1 MKRNLQLMLTSAILL
16 AVVFLAVQ
24 LRNSVAAPTF
34 TGNVAADF
42 TSPAVV
48 KVDDTEADVGMPAPD
63 FGPDARSGW
72 DIRAVYLE
80 YAPATDILYVGID
93 CVMICGDADG
103 DGDPN
108 VTGPILGKPVGSGGL
123 GGTDVAN
130 FGRGESIAL
139 LIDTNNDFTDT
150 GGNFE
155 VVIGVR
161 NSDALTAFGAYHYTG
176 TLNNTMRD
184 QSWGAKLPN
193 VATLFASTSTTVQDL
208 EFTIE
213 NFSTLP
219 GFPQG
224 QPVVAY
230 KAYMAIGSIVDDGIG
245 EDFAPNAQTPIV
257 ITATPTEPPTLT
269 ATTVPSD
276 TPTLTP
282 EPSPTVTNTPEP
294 SPTASP
300 TPPPPTEVPETG
312 AAFATYQE
320 WQAAQEPAYVTT
332 AAQRARASGNNLFQL
347 TIPTI
352 DLATDVFAR
361 GWTGIQQADGT
372 VVSQWDDVQYAA
384 GWHKNSAAPGY
395 KGNIVISGHSN
406 IYGSIFRKL
415 WQLKTGQSIYIDQG
429 RMRYTYVIEEVTIAK
444 ETNALPAQQVEN
456 AAYLRQTAD
465 NRLTV
470 ITCWPWNDST
480 HRVFVVAK
488 LKNIKMAIENI
499 Q

>member
-1 MKRNLQLMLTSAILL
+1 MKRNLQLTLTSALL
-16 AVVFLAVQ
+16 LVVIFFTVQ
-24 LRNSVAAPTF
+24 LRKSVAAPTF
-34 TGNVAADF
+34 TGNAAADF
-42 TSPAVV
+42 TGSTVV

-72 DIRAVYLE
+72 DIRAVYLD
-80 YAPATDILYVGID
+80 YDPATDILYVGID

-108 VTGPILGKPVGSGGL
+108 VTGPILGKPVGNGGL

-139 LIDTNNDFTDT
+139 LIDTNNDFTGT

-161 NSDALTAFGAYHYTG
+161 NSDELAAFGAYQYTG
-176 TLNNTMRD
+176 NLNNALRD

-193 VATLFASTSTTVQDL
+193 VATLFASTSPTVPDL
-208 EFTIE
+208 EFTVE

-230 KAYMAIGSIVDDGIG
+230 KAYVALGSIVDDGIG
-245 EDFAPNAQTPIV
+245 EDFAPNAQSPIV

-269 ATTVPSD
+269 ATAVPSD

-282 EPSPTVTNTPEP
+282 EPSPTVTNTPVP

-312 AAFATYQE
+312 ATFATYQE
-320 WQAAQEPAYVTT
+320 WQAAQETDRLATT
-332 AAQRARASGNNLFQL
+332 SYRASASIDRLFQL

-352 DLATDVFAR
+352 NLATEVFAR
-361 GWTGIQQADGT
+361 GWKGSQQADGT
-372 VVSQWDDVQYAA
+372 IISQWDDVQYAA
-384 GWHKNSAAPGY
+384 GWHKNSAAPGH

-415 WQLKTGQSIYIDQG
+415 WQLKKGQSIYIDQG
-429 RMRYTYVIEEVTIAK
+429 RVRYTYVIEEVTIAQ
-444 ETNALPAQQVEN
+444 ETNALPEQQVAN
-456 AAYLRQTAD
+456 AAYLQQTTD
-465 NRLTV
+465 NRLTL

-488 LKNIKMAIENI
+488 LKNIQMAIENI